1 MGTDE
6 DNTIPF
12 FKSLRAKCISK
23 FILFQISEKYLSVY
37 AIILASG
44 TRAVVPSKHTHLGHF
59 TLTTI
64 VSLHL
69 PGEFTSGKSEK

>member
-1 MGTDE
+1 MKIIQFLSS
-6 DNTIPF
+6 NL
-12 FKSLRAKCISK
+12 SRAKCISK
-23 FILFQISEKYLSVY
+23 FILLQISEKRLSVY

-44 TRAVVPSKHTHLGHF
+44 TRAVAPSKHTHLGHF

-69 PGEFTSGKSEK
+69 PSDFRSGKSEK